1 MSHKEWRI
9 LKEEEVDRKGLKG
22 GRKGLDGRSRSK
34 WVGSKGQWEEVV
46 L

>member
-9 LKEEEVDRKGLKG
+9 LKEEEVDRKGLKRG
-22 GRKGLDGRSRSK
+22 EGLDGRSRNK
-34 WVGSKGQWEEVV
+34 WVGREGQWEEVV